1 MPVFDYKCTKCD
13 YVEEKYFVTQKE
25 VKEKIKCSNC
35 GSTSTKQFP
44 SKGAFLL
51 VNKASDT
58 SGWGDKGY
66 STKT

>member
-1 MPVFDYKCTKCD
+1 MPVFDYKCDKCGE
-13 YVEEKYFVTQKE
+13 VEEIYFVFFDE
-25 VKEKIKCSNC
+25 VIEKSKCSKC

-51 VNKASDT
+51 KNKSSDS